1 MKILYQFL
9 LLFCIG
15 NQILCQ
21 ISQSNDKKLSEAYK
35 YLSEY
40 PNDSSVIFQAAI
52 LEEEANREEVA
63 NTLFKRCVDIDPY
76 KISCWQRFVRNIFAN
91 RQYSEGEKLIDYAVS
106 KNPNSSDLI
115 FLAGLSRHYQS
126 KFNEAIE
133 FYSASL
139 KIDPEQETVII
150 NIGAIFQALGQAE
163 QAIEY
168 YSLALKKAEARGL
181 SKEDC
186 GLLNNYGALL
196 MIMNVIFILFFF

>member
-9 LLFCIG
+9 ILFFIR

-21 ISQSNDKKLSEAYK
+21 FSQSKDKKLSEAYK

-40 PNDSSVIFQAAI
+40 PYDSGVIFQAAI

-63 NTLFKRCVDIDPY
+63 NTLFRRCVDIDPY
-76 KISCWQRFVRNIFAN
+76 KISCWQRLVRNILAN

-126 KFNEAIE
+126 RFNEALD

-150 NIGAIFQALGQAE
+150 NIGAIFQAFGQAE
-163 QAIEY
+163 EAIEY
-168 YSLALKKAEARGL
+168 YSLALKKAETRGL

-196 MIMNVIFILFFF
+196 MIMNVILSSFF